1 MAKTKK
7 EIIDELKVLRNT
19 AIVDLD
25 VYENQ
30 LIDNE
35 IYDPTTDD
43 MVALSR
49 EARIVLL
56 EAIRDTKHVLRRL
69 NELLN
74 S

>member
-1 MAKTKK
+1 MTKTKK
-7 EIIDELKVLRNT
+7 EIIAELKVLRNT